1 MRIDAHQ
8 HYWRP
13 ERGDYG
19 WLTQDM
25 TTLFRDYLPEHLAG
39 HLDAGGI
46 DGTIVVQAAATHE
59 ETEFMLSL
67 ADRDPRLLGVVGWVD
82 LLSPAYREQLERFRR
97 HPKFVGIRVMIQDM
111 SDPGVVLEPA
121 YVEAFRYLEREGLPV
136 DLLVTAGQLP
146 VLLQLM
152 KEVPGLHGVVDH
164 LAKPPIASG
173 SLEPWTAQ
181 ISEMAG
187 YPGLYCK
194 LSGMV
199 TEAKHDGWQYAD
211 FVPYVRVV
219 LEAFGAKRVMFG
231 SDWPVCLLAATYEE
245 VIEVLERALP
255 DEMSAG
261 ERADLFGNNARTF
274 YRL

>member
-19 WLTQDM
+19 WLTPAM
-25 TTLFRDYLPEHLAG
+25 TTLYRDYLPEHLAG
-39 HLDAGGI
+39 HLQAGGI

-59 ETEFMLSL
+59 ETAFMLSL
-67 ADRDPRLLGVVGWVD
+67 ADRDERIFGVVGWID
-82 LLSPAYREQLERFRR
+82 LLSPAYREQLDRFRR

-111 SDPGVVLEPA
+111 PDPGVILEPA
-121 YVEAFRYLEREGLPV
+121 YIEAFRYLERERLPV

-146 VLLQLM
+146 VLLQLL
-152 KEVPGLHGVVDH
+152 KEVPSLHGVVDH

-173 SLEPWTAQ
+173 SLEPWSAQ
-181 ISEMAG
+181 IGEIAG
-187 YPGLYCK
+187 YPGIYCK

-199 TEAKHDGWQYAD
+199 TEAKRDGWQYAD

-219 LEAFGAKRVMFG
+219 LEAFGMKRVMFG
-231 SDWPVCLLAATYEE
+231 SDWPVCLLAASYEE
-245 VIEVLERALP
+245 VLEALERALP
-255 DEMSAG
+255 DTMDTGAK
-261 ERADLFGNNARTF
+261 ADLFGGNARTF
-274 YRL
+274 YGL